1 MIEPYEDNVASA
13 HPISPHDSSTD
24 SGIVSTPSPALS
36 VWQRCVQGCFQGDEV
51 LPPLPSALS
60 SFLPSFLF
68 PPSSM
73 VNSAASAPRIQS
85 ASRTHCCL
93 KDQEQRGGEGG
104 AAPPPSPRS
113 HKSANKRTR
122 REGACSNK
130 DHVKVLLDV
139 INYHSAPGCVGAG
152 GGLAHVL
159 HEVVTGRS
167 VAKPPCARG
176 CLVAEVRQ
184 SGNEDGERVECIS
197 LRARTYLI
205 YTCRRRLLRYDL
217 SKILL
222 GYVTSQRSC
231 FDLERFNSTA

>member
-1 MIEPYEDNVASA
+1 MF
-13 HPISPHDSSTD
+13 
-24 SGIVSTPSPALS
+24 L
-36 VWQRCVQGCFQGDEV
+36 
-51 LPPLPSALS
+51 
-60 SFLPSFLF
+60 LPSFLF

-73 VNSAASAPRIQS
+73 VNSAAAASAPRIQS

-130 DHVKVLLDV
+130 DHIKLLLDV
-139 INYHSAPGCVGAG
+139 INYHSVPGPGCVGAG

-167 VAKPPCARG
+167 VAKPPCAWLLG
-176 CLVAEVRQ
+176 CLRKSANPEMRMARE
-184 SGNEDGERVECIS
+184 SSASHCERG
-197 LRARTYLI
+197 TYLI

-222 GYVTSQRSC
+222 GNVTSQRSC
-231 FDLERFNSTA
+231 FDLL